1 MKPTD
6 EEKQAQAE
14 ARSRKDFLDT
24 YERQL
29 HAARRLVQLREAKD
43 DLLRYTQLS
52 MPDPQDPDNP
62 EASRYQ
68 THKIH
73 RFLADEL
80 MAVERGETLRL
91 IISVQP
97 RVGKSELV
105 SRRLPTWFCGRDP
118 YRQVI
123 LAACTDDLALDFG
136 RECREVMRSPFYQ
149 QVFPGV
155 ALRKG
160 NASSERLQTNSG
172 GILTFAG
179 IGSTI
184 TGRGGDLVVVDDP
197 IKSAEEARSK
207 AKRDSTWT
215 WFTQTL
221 MSRVMGSMGAV
232 VICATRWHEDDIIGR
247 LTDIKNPFYNA
258 EEAARWK
265 VINIPA
271 FAEEN
276 DPIGREPG
284 EILWPER
291 TPLAHLESMRRL
303 DPAGFAALY
312 MGRPAPLEGNH
323 FKREHIRSYKAHE
336 LPRNLRYYA
345 ASDHAV
351 SLEQKRDKTCLG
363 VVGID
368 GEENIWILPDL
379 VWKQI
384 DSEAQVEGMLDLMAR
399 HRPLFWWAE
408 KGHISL
414 SIGPFLRKRMLETKT
429 FVSIDEKVP
438 SKDKMTRS
446 QAIHARMTMGK
457 VRFPDFVPWYA
468 DAVDEL
474 LNFPNG
480 RNDDF
485 VDFISWIG
493 IGLDTVVRASS
504 PLPIKN
510 TPQTGS
516 IPWILQSAERLRKQK
531 AANENSRYLN

>member
-1 MKPTD
+1 MAKAPVVD
-6 EEKQAQAE
+6 
-14 ARSRKDFLDT
+14 R
-24 YERQL
+24 ERQDAIEAYQRQI
-29 HAARRLVQLREAKD
+29 HAARRLVQLREAQG

-52 MPDPQDPDNP
+52 MPDPMDPDNP
-62 EASRYQ
+62 EASRYK

-73 RFLADEL
+73 HYLSDKL
-80 MAVERGETLRL
+80 MAVERGEILRL

-105 SRRLPTWFCGRDP
+105 SRRLPTWFVGRDP

-123 LAACTDDLALDFG
+123 VAACTDDLALDFG

-155 ALRKG
+155 MLRKG
-160 NASSERLQTNSG
+160 NASAERLQTVRG

-179 IGSTI
+179 TGSTI
-184 TGRGGDLVVVDDP
+184 TGRGGDLICVDDP
-197 IKSAEEARSK
+197 IKSADEARSP
-207 AKRDSTWT
+207 AKRNSTWT

-221 MSRVMGSMGAV
+221 MSRVMGTGGAV

-247 LTDIKNPFYNA
+247 LTDPKNPFYNA
-258 EEAARWK
+258 EEAARWE

-271 FAEEN
+271 FADEN
-276 DPIGREPG
+276 DPLGREVG

-323 FKREHIRSYKAHE
+323 FKREHFAPYAYQPHQ

-345 ASDHAV
+345 ASDHAI
-351 SLEQKRDKTCLG
+351 SLEQKRDKTCMG
-363 VVGID
+363 VIGID
-368 GEENIWILPDL
+368 DKEDVWVLPDL
-379 VWKQI
+379 VWRQI
-384 DSEAQVEGMLDLMAR
+384 DSETQVEAMLDLMAR
-399 HRPLFWWAE
+399 YRPQMWWAE

-414 SIGPFLRKRMLETKT
+414 SIGPFLRKRMNEEKT
-429 FVSIDEKVP
+429 YVSIDEKVP
-438 SKDKMTRS
+438 ARDKMTRS
-446 QAIHARMTMGK
+446 QSIQARASMGK
-457 VRFPDFVPWYA
+457 VHLPAFAPWYA
-468 DAVDEL
+468 DALDEL

-485 VDFISWIG
+485 VDFLSWIG
-493 IGLDTVVRASS
+493 IGLDSVVRANNVVPMASAA
-504 PLPIKN
+504 
-510 TPQTGS
+510 QTGS
-516 IPWILQSAERLRKQK
+516 IQWILQSAERLKSRVGNDDPQ
-531 AANENSRYLN
+531 RYLR